1 MRAMG
6 ETMGQNVKR
15 RGSPWTIAKPG
26 GGYYEQTRDPH
37 RNLMRL
43 LERWS
48 GKKRRKGGVGKRY
61 KGRRRGTSLPFPI
74 FKPWE
79 IVHGVHSGPMGIKRH
94 IDDVRNFY
102 SNLKG

>member
-1 MRAMG
+1 MRAM
-6 ETMGQNVKR
+6 EMGQKGKR
-15 RGSPWTIAKPG
+15 RGSPWPIATRDG
-26 GGYYEQTRDPH
+26 GIDSRDPH

-48 GKKRRKGGVGKRY
+48 GKRRRKGGVGKRY
-61 KGRRRGTSLPFPI
+61 KGRRRGTHVPFPI

-79 IVHGVHSGPMGIKRH
+79 LVHGGPIAFKRH